1 MASVN
6 MASGLT
12 AGVYTSDGVACT
24 NGYSVIPVS
33 WTGLNGYPEL
43 VVEQSIDNSDY
54 YPAMV
59 ADDIGYLRPIKLRM
73 IDTAGKEMLT
83 VDGVKGDTPYTRV
96 VIYGGDCDEGVITF
110 ENNIG

>member
-59 ADDIGYLRPIKLRM
+59 ADEFGVTRPIKIRM
-73 IDTAGKEMLT
+73 MDTVGKEMVT
-83 VDGVKGDTPYTRV
+83 VDSIYGDTPYARV
-96 VIYGGDCDEGVITF
+96 KIYGGECDEGTITF
-110 ENNIG
+110 EVNAG